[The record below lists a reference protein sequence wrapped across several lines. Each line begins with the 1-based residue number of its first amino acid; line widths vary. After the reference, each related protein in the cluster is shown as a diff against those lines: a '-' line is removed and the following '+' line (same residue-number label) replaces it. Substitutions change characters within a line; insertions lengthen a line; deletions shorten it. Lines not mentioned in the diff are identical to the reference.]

1 MILSISKGP
10 MYHGANLRDS
20 TWKGRASPSAQVDRR
35 EQQSSLQCD
44 DFEMR
49 NWKELYLLCQDIE
62 FLFLHR
68 EIALVENRGR

>member
-49 NWKELYLLCQDIE
+49 NWKELYLLSG
-62 FLFLHR
+62 H
-68 EIALVENRGR
+68 